1 MQSGGGG
8 GDAPQ
13 DTQAAPQAAT
23 QQHAELPQ
31 ASTAPP
37 ATDGGRVSASP
48 VARRIAAEAGIDLRS
63 LRGSGPYGRIVKADV
78 ESALQTGA
86 PISKAPI
93 DIEPSSMRRIVAER
107 MTYAKQTVPHFYLES
122 ECHTDALVTTLRAI
136 NQSRTED
143 DPKVTFNDL
152 LISCMAYAFKRV
164 PEANVAWVDGKIRK
178 FQQVDV
184 SIAVASDEGLMT
196 PVVTGVCSK
205 SLFELAS
212 ATADVIP
219 RARSRKLAPHEYQG
233 GTVSISNL
241 GMFGISNFSA
251 VINPPQSMILAIG
264 ATKRVP
270 VVKDDD
276 SIAIAGVMGVTL
288 SVDHRAVDGAL
299 GATWLQAFKAGV
311 ETPALLLT

>member
-1 MQSGGGG
+1 MPICINMPSLSPTMESGKLAKWAVSEGDNVNSGGLIAEIETDKAVMDFQGGDDGTVERLLVAEGSEEIPVGSPIALLREKGDSDDDVAAALADAEQAMQSGGGG

-13 DTQAAPQAAT
+13 DTQAAPQAET
-23 QQHAELPQ
+23 QQHATAQ
-31 ASTAPP
+31 ANTAPP

-107 MTYAKQTVPHFYLES
+107 MTHAKQTVPHFYLES

-196 PVVTGVCSK
+196 
-205 SLFELAS
+205 
-212 ATADVIP
+212 
-219 RARSRKLAPHEYQG
+219 
-233 GTVSISNL
+233 
-241 GMFGISNFSA
+241 
-251 VINPPQSMILAIG
+251 QS
-264 ATKRVP
+264 
-270 VVKDDD
+270 
-276 SIAIAGVMGVTL
+276 
-288 SVDHRAVDGAL
+288 
-299 GATWLQAFKAGV
+299 
-311 ETPALLLT
+311 